1 MLSKFLA
8 LLVALIFGVSLA
20 CAQTAAVP
28 AANPS
33 VDLRVITR
41 VVAPFVTKDN
51 DKYSGFSVDLWDAI
65 AKQANLNFHF
75 VEKQNIKEI
84 LAGMKAGEGDVAIA
98 AISVTAQR
106 EEQFD
111 FSQPMFDSGLQ
122 IMVRNEASN
131 GFNLAQVFSVFT
143 TGGMPFL
150 LGLLAALVIIPAHI
164 AWFLERDRDNHMF
177 PRNYFPGIFHAMWWA
192 TGAATGQQPDPL
204 ISGWGRLLSTIL
216 ILTSVIFVSYFT
228 AAITSNL
235 TVQSLRGDINGPDD
249 LRGRKVGTT
258 TGSTAASFLQSM
270 NLVPS
275 EFTKIEDAFTALDN
289 RQLDAV
295 VFDAPVLLYYVA
307 NKGANKARLVGG
319 LLRKENYGILFPR
332 GSDLRKPVNEAL
344 LKLRED
350 GTYDALYTKWFS
362 PTPMVAVP

>member
-8 LLVALIFGVSLA
+8 LLVAMVFSVSLA

-84 LAGMKAGEGDVAIA
+84 LGGMKGGEGDVAIA

-131 GFNLAQVFSVFT
+131 SFNLAQIFSVFT

-204 ISGWGRLLSTIL
+204 ISGWGRFLSTIL

-270 NLVPS
+270 NLAPT
-275 EFTKIEDAFTALDN
+275 EFAKIEDAFAALDN

-332 GSDLRKPVNEAL
+332 GSELRKPVNEAL

-350 GTYDALYTKWFS
+350 GTYDALYIKWFS